1 MELVDIF
8 PSLNLL
14 LRLLFPCPPLPLP
27 PFLSFQILLFHISIF
42 LNILGSLVRS
52 IERSIIFFSVFI
64 LLIYHCKSMY
74 LCGLSQIQT
83 RVRESSLNERYTG
96 EYASQ
101 SRSTFLPFSRTSRAP
116 FVFPHP
122 LLPLPPFLSSQTPP
136 FLVPIFS
143 NLPVLFAWFIER
155 WIGFFGFWLIYPR
168 KSMHFC
174 GEIIFSSL
182 IYYSFL
188 WIKESSLL
196 RNFRNVDCSELTLQG
211 KCYWFLIKRNSK

>member
-1 MELVDIF
+1 MFYF
-8 PSLNLL
+8 PLSLNLQ

-27 PFLSFQILLFHISIF
+27 PFLSFQILLFHIPIF
-42 LNILGSLVRS
+42 LNILGSLAQS
-52 IERSIIFFSVFI
+52 IERSIIFFPVFI

-74 LCGLSQIQT
+74 LCGLSQIQM
-83 RVRESSLNERYTG
+83 RARESSLNERYTG

-116 FVFPHP
+116 FVFPYP
-122 LLPLPPFLSSQTPP
+122 LFPLPPFLSSQTPP

-143 NLPVLFAWFIER
+143 NLPVLSAWFIER
-155 WIGFFGFWLIYPR
+155 WIGLFGFWLIYPR

-196 RNFRNVDCSELTLQG
+196 RNFRNVDCSEFSLQG

>member
-1 MELVDIF
+1 MFSF
-8 PSLNLL
+8 PLSQSPITPSVSLSTAPSSAVHQFSN
-14 LRLLFPCPPLPLP
+14 
-27 PFLSFQILLFHISIF
+27 PFIPHS
-42 LNILGSLVRS
+42 NILKHPRFVGAIDRTFHH
-52 IERSIIFFSVFI
+52 FFHSVFV
-64 LLIYHCKSMY
+64 LLIYLCKSAH
-74 LCGLSQIQT
+74 LCGLSQIQM

-101 SRSTFLPFSRTSRAP
+101 SRSTFLRFSWTSRAP
-116 FVFPHP
+116 FVFPYP
-122 LLPLPPFLSSQTPP
+122 LFPLPPFLSSQPPP

-174 GEIIFSSL
+174 GEIIFSLL

-196 RNFRNVDCSELTLQG
+196 RNFRMSIAVSL
-211 KCYWFLIKRNSK
+211 RSKENIIDSW